1 MATIINSV
9 STVIGLLKSSNAT
22 VQYKALQRLNSFV
35 ESHWSEIADDITLL
49 YRNNKIEKTQ

>member
-49 YRNNKIEKTQ
+49 